1 LLLPEPIIC
10 GDKTMEIL
18 WFYIAVVL
26 AISDEVHSK
35 IMWNVLFD
43 FYILLAGLIKGFVA
57 SNIRLWV
64 VHESMEAM
72 FHFVVL
78 SLVFWSF
85 EIGILAAAIHMVID
99 LYHELSGLKL
109 KPLYHRSLHFV
120 IESFFF
126 ILVFSAGV
134 PA

>member
-1 LLLPEPIIC
+1 
-10 GDKTMEIL
+10 MEIL

-35 IMWNVLFD
+35 IMWHLLFD

-64 VHESMEAM
+64 VHEAMEAM

-78 SLVFWSF
+78 SLVFWSL
-85 EIGILAAAIHMVID
+85 EIGILAATIHMVID
-99 LYHELSGLKL
+99 LYHELSGLEL

-126 ILVFSAGV
+126 IMVLSA
-134 PA
+134 

>member
-1 LLLPEPIIC
+1 LLLPEPIIY

-72 FHFVVL
+72 FHFLVL
-78 SLVFWSF
+78 SLVFWSL

-120 IESFFF
+120 IESLFF
-126 ILVFSAGV
+126 ILVFSAGY
-134 PA
+134 PG